1 MEERTVFIEPRN
13 HFKATDSVE
22 NGSASN
28 YKTIGSYNRS
38 SYRPALY
45 ITYSDG
51 TNNGLSLQGLYY
63 INNVNSGYFVHWGNY
78 ICGIRG
84 KVSNLT
90 NCIWKIE
97 QVGDAYVIR
106 NSANLSQVIG
116 TSADPEA
123 IGVQRKILSGSDV
136 PDYCLWYITLASGG
150 DCLIRNKCTG
160 KYMYSSSNS
169 MYTTFDLGN
178 SSLYEQYTP
187 KAWRIISKTVLTTVT
202 ELGRASFYD
211 RDVIKNETLNVG
223 YRTTPINAIW
233 SQPEDFIY
241 TTDDSSV
248 AIVTYDGII
257 QGVATGNTTI
267 TAKHKPTDKDYT
279 FSVCVFNPANNLGN
293 ISSWCDIERNL
304 VAYWNKTNIKV
315 YINGSENYPDIAN
328 ACNSAITL
336 WNNALPVQIALASQ
350 KSQADILID
359 IDTSEN
365 LNNYLQNN
373 NYNTVFT
380 SSTLGKTL
388 VEYNNENSYF
398 TYNTQKKTV
407 AILTKSKILIA
418 SDHVTNSS
426 SQLWTALHELGHA
439 LGYLGHSRYDSDIMY
454 YSYSSSNPIETLN
467 TRDITHLARVYD

>member
-1 MEERTVFIEPRN
+1 
-13 HFKATDSVE
+13 
-22 NGSASN
+22 
-28 YKTIGSYNRS
+28 
-38 SYRPALY
+38 
-45 ITYSDG
+45 
-51 TNNGLSLQGLYY
+51 
-63 INNVNSGYFVHWGNY
+63 
-78 ICGIRG
+78 
-84 KVSNLT
+84 
-90 NCIWKIE
+90 
-97 QVGDAYVIR
+97 
-106 NSANLSQVIG
+106 
-116 TSADPEA
+116 
-123 IGVQRKILSGSDV
+123 
-136 PDYCLWYITLASGG
+136 
-150 DCLIRNKCTG
+150 
-160 KYMYSSSNS
+160 MYSSSNS